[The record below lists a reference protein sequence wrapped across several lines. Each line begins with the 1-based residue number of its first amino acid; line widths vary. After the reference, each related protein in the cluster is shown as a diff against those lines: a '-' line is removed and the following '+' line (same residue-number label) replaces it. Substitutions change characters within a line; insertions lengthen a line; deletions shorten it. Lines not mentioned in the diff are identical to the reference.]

1 MKSSYKKLGIFLI
14 VLMLIIIVPGIG
26 NIKEIKEKALA
37 SKNKSIK
44 NVKPAPIKK

>member
-26 NIKEIKEKALA
+26 NIIERLLLLFLA
-37 SKNKSIK
+37 SLG
-44 NVKPAPIKK
+44 